1 LGKEIGLGRAGDLLD
16 RKDISKQLSAIE
28 RGAANYSSEV
38 RGLVLAITG
47 APGAGKSCLI
57 DKLLFEWSSNGEK
70 VAVLAVDPTSPKS
83 GGALLGDRVRMDS
96 LHHPEHG
103 ENLLVRSVATRGSSS
118 SIPNRVG
125 SMASFL
131 YSKGFDKVIIETVG
145 AGQNE
150 IRCAAVADMIV
161 LVEGPQSGDGV
172 QAEKAGLLELADLVV
187 VNKSD
192 LEGAHRVAEEIRMSM
207 NLNPNP
213 APVLLASALTG
224 DGIDELV
231 VQIDSLEISSHNLEA
246 RWRERLLGLLESKI
260 LENPSFDSIIERLV
274 QEEIRLED
282 ALEEL
287 LYERK

>member
-1 LGKEIGLGRAGDLLD
+1 VIGHGKAGDLLD
-16 RKDISKQLSAIE
+16 RKGISKQLTAIE
-28 RGAANYSSEV
+28 SGTVDYSSNS

-57 DKLLFEWSSNGEK
+57 DKLLLEWSSNGEK

-83 GGALLGDRVRMDS
+83 GGALLGDRVRMNS
-96 LHHPEHG
+96 LDHPEFG
-103 ENLLVRSVATRGSSS
+103 DNLLVRSVATRGSSS
-118 SIPNRVG
+118 SIPNRIG
-125 SMASFL
+125 AMASYL

-150 IRCAAVADMIV
+150 IRCAAVADRIV

-192 LEGAHRVAEEIRMSM
+192 LEGSHRVAEEIRMSM
-207 NLNPNP
+207 NLNSNP
-213 APVLLASALTG
+213 TPVLLVSALNG
-224 DGIDELV
+224 DGVEKLV
-231 VQIDSLEISSHNLEA
+231 SRIESLGISPHNLEA

-260 LENPSFDSIIERLV
+260 LENPSFNSLIKRLV
-274 QEEIRLED
+274 QEEIGLED

-287 LYERK
+287 LDERK